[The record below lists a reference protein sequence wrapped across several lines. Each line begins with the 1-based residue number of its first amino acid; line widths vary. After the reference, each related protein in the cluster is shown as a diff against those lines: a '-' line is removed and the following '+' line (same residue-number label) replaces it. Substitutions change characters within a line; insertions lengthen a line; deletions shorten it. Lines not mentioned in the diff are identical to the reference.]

1 MPACATAGRLAHEGP
16 FVLFCMYSLVDT
28 QMRFVWDRNKSRQN
42 LAKHKVSFETAALV
56 FDDPFCVTLFDRITD
71 GEERWQTLGLAGG
84 VAVIIVA
91 HVEHKTGS
99 EEVIRIISARKA
111 TPHERRIYEEGF

>member
-1 MPACATAGRLAHEGP
+1 
-16 FVLFCMYSLVDT
+16 
-28 QMRFVWDRNKSRQN
+28 MRFVWDRHKNRQN

-56 FDDPFCVTLFDRITD
+56 FDDPFCVTRFDRIAD

-84 VAVIIVA
+84 VAVLIVA
-91 HVEHKTGS
+91 HGEQKTGG

-111 TPHERRIYEEGF
+111 TPHERKIYEEGI